1 MLKFI
6 PLALDEVA
14 VKKFKT
20 YIEKY
25 YPVQTKKLEELSEE
39 EQFKELQNE
48 TNMIFGFS
56 EVIEE
61 GIAITKNLN
70 IDAFSIWKEIIALS

>member
-20 YIEKY
+20 HIEKY
-25 YPVQTKKLEELSEE
+25 YPVQAKKLEELSEE
-39 EQFKELQNE
+39 
-48 TNMIFGFS
+48 
-56 EVIEE
+56 
-61 GIAITKNLN
+61 
-70 IDAFSIWKEIIALS
+70 